1 MNSARL
7 ASQAALVVRNPLAS
21 ARDAKTRVRS
31 LGGEDP
37 LEEETATHSSI
48 LAWKI
53 PRTEEAGRLQLMRSP
68 GKHQALNEHMLN
80 KVIKWFNGIPFS

>member
-1 MNSARL
+1 MVKNLLVSAGD
-7 ASQAALVVRNPLAS
+7 
-21 ARDAKTRVRS
+21 ARDTGLI
-31 LGGEDP
+31 LGREDP

-53 PRTEEAGRLQLMRSP
+53 PRTGEAGRLQLMRSP